1 MSFQQSNKYSLTH
14 SKKWQEITPGL
25 EFSETTY
32 QADNRERPR
41 RVVMVRQEIEKR
53 PNAAGKMV
61 RQLKLFDEVNDLS
74 FPYEAEFF

>member
-1 MSFQQSNKYSLTH
+1 
-14 SKKWQEITPGL
+14 
-25 EFSETTY
+25 
-32 QADNRERPR
+32 
-41 RVVMVRQEIEKR
+41 MVRQEIEKR